1 MNMQYE
7 LTLTPED
14 KERVR
19 AWLSQKQWVDCLGN
33 EVVFSGEPESYLI
46 GLLENWS
53 DVVAYIERGYNLT
66 IEDYENDIWRRDDID
81 EVMQLL
87 SEAGRKAYAEL
98 LAPIDERF
106 VQATFEVPIPISPLA
121 EGSLERWW
129 WRRVPK
135 RMGDDMLEWL
145 SGFWGDGLS

>member
-1 MNMQYE
+1 MQRG
-7 LTLTPED
+7 LTLSPED

-19 AWLSQKQWVDCLGN
+19 EWLSQNRGIDCLGN
-33 EVVFSGEPESYLI
+33 EVVFSGEPESYLM

-53 DVVAYIERGYNLT
+53 DAVADIERGYNLT
-66 IEDYENDIWRRDDID
+66 IYNYENDISRRDSID

-87 SEAGRKAYAEL
+87 SEAGREAYAEL

-135 RMGDDMLEWL
+135 RMGEDMLEWL
-145 SGFWGDGLS
+145 RGFWGDGLS